1 MSEARIRASESYVQ
15 RLGLHLSE
23 RDWEIV
29 RFLAQHRFA
38 TSVQLRRCFFS
49 QHATASASARAS
61 IRVLD
66 RLMMLRIV
74 SRLERTVGGSSHGSA
89 AFVWCLDVVGDRLTR
104 PSGSARLR
112 SREPSL
118 TFLSHTL
125 AVTEA
130 RTELVEAARTGAFD
144 LTRVEIETEAWRR
157 FVSSGGGQSV
167 LQPDLFVTTSD
178 ADYDDH
184 WYIEID
190 LGTESLPVLLR
201 KCLAYDQYRRTG
213 RAQAEHGVFPR
224 VLWVVP
230 TAARTALLKA
240 AVAAAPT
247 LSDRLFVVTEPEQFV
262 SVIRSP
268 DVATAIDEPGKQQTE
283 GGQS

>member
-1 MSEARIRASESYVQ
+1 MK

-38 TSVQLRRCFFS
+38 TSTQLRRCFFWS
-49 QHATASASARAS
+49 HATPSASARAS

-66 RLMMLRIV
+66 RLMTLRV
-74 SRLERTVGGSSHGSA
+74 VARLERTVGGSSHGSA

-118 TFLSHTL
+118 TFLAHTL

-130 RTELVEAARTGAFD
+130 RTELVEAARSGAFK
-144 LTRVEIETEAWRR
+144 LTRVDIETEAWRR
-157 FVSSGGGQSV
+157 FVGIGGAQSV
-167 LQPDLFVTTSD
+167 LQPDLFVTTAS
-178 ADYDDH
+178 AEYDDH
-184 WYIEID
+184 WYVEID
-190 LGTESLPVLLR
+190 LGTESLTVLLR
-201 KCLAYDQYRRTG
+201 KCTAYEQYRRTG

-224 VLWVVP
+224 VLWVMP
-230 TAARTALLKA
+230 TPARTARLKA
-240 AVAAAPT
+240 AIAAAPA
-247 LSDRLFVVTEPEQFV
+247 LPNRLFEVTAFPQFIAT
-262 SVIRSP
+262 IRSP
-268 DVATAIDEPGKQQTE
+268 DDATAPARANGHANEETK
-283 GGQS
+283 GGQP